1 VVIIIAAGIFGSFLG
16 QFKAAVIGLALL
28 AIPVLLLL
36 SISKTKGQRAG
47 VREDYAAQI
56 ERYVADVLAR
66 EP

>member
-1 VVIIIAAGIFGSFLG
+1 MMTNMGALDRGARI
-16 QFKAAVIGLALL
+16 VIGLALL
-28 AIPVLLLL
+28 AIPVLLLS